1 MREGRRER
9 IGLLTKNQRELTIHA
24 HEKLRDL
31 QKRRDDIKLR
41 SAERHSSILS
51 NEPSELQKIQSELN
65 KLSHAVS
72 RLEYDVDLGIS
83 VIVQDLDVILSSE
96 ILKSWILKN
105 IPTFNTITEKLE
117 KLNALRMSR
126 FNSYH
131 KNRRVVMTNSRPK
144 RYWLNENYFEDR
156 KEKSRFISPINLDY
170 VLQGIKRG
178 WNRKYGNVIINVRFT
193 LREALELEEKNPL
206 SQYQRKKGR
215 NILPRSEND
224 AMSISEIHNII
235 EKVKNS

>member
-1 MREGRRER
+1 MKWILEISFSHNNYSNIVIFHFSLYLRYIKGMREGRRER

-96 ILKSWILKN
+96 ILKSWIL
-105 IPTFNTITEKLE
+105 
-117 KLNALRMSR
+117 
-126 FNSYH
+126 
-131 KNRRVVMTNSRPK
+131 
-144 RYWLNENYFEDR
+144 
-156 KEKSRFISPINLDY
+156 
-170 VLQGIKRG
+170 
-178 WNRKYGNVIINVRFT
+178 
-193 LREALELEEKNPL
+193 
-206 SQYQRKKGR
+206 
-215 NILPRSEND
+215 
-224 AMSISEIHNII
+224 
-235 EKVKNS
+235 